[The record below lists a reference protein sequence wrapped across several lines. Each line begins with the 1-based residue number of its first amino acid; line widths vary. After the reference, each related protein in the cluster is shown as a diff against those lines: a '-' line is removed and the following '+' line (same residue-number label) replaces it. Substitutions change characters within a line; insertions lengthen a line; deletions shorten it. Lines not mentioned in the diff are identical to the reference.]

1 MGEHTV
7 IIERASS
14 SPLQGG
20 LKQYLPLY
28 KAILKRNLEYV
39 KRLCELDKRA
49 LEARITVNLDTA
61 LHVAVGTGKVNHIV
75 KYLLT
80 KMSKDQLKLKNK
92 DGNTVLSIAA
102 IVGNVKAARE
112 IVKIQPELNNVAND
126 CEIVPL
132 IEAARNGHKEMI
144 KYLMQFNRDIFKS
157 GGECDSIH
165 GVSFVNLLID
175 AAFYDLA
182 LEWVKDNRS
191 LATTELDTGE
201 TLLSAM
207 ARKPSAFPSGR
218 MDSYV
223 IVEFVQFAVY
233 AILVTE
239 KVNTARIYNKVREL
253 VELLCKEITTD
264 YERASSMLKRPF
276 LLAAESGVHEVV
288 KVIIDVFPDA
298 IWFVDAE
305 NRNALQLAVMN
316 RREKVFNLIYEMS
329 DYTHLLLMSKDNF
342 GNNVLHL
349 AGKLAPQNQFCG
361 AALQTQHELQWFKGI
376 EKIVQPA
383 YKKDKNYEEKTPAMV
398 FTEEHEELVKEGQ
411 KWMKDAASSCTVAAA
426 LIATIVFA
434 AAITVPG
441 GTDDD
446 GRPILSNEN
455 SFGIFYNTNSFSLY
469 TSIVSILIFLSVL
482 TSRFNEADF
491 LFVLPTRFG
500 YGLFML
506 LCSLVSM
513 MITSAMTASL
523 MISVRRGAGIT
534 LVAIVIAFC
543 AQMFTHTQFPLLMEL
558 MFFTRGPSIYRNKC
572 THLYRDLN

>member
-1 MGEHTV
+1 MGEHT
-7 IIERASS
+7 IIMERASS
-14 SPLQGG
+14 SPQLQGG

-80 KMSKDQLKLKNK
+80 KMSKDQVKLKNK

-157 GGECDSIH
+157 GGGCDSIH

-218 MDSYV
+218 MVD
-223 IVEFVQFAVY
+223 IWQHINIIDLN

-298 IWFVDAE
+298 ICIDDDNLCYDRFSDDFC
-305 NRNALQLAVMN
+305 
-316 RREKVFNLIYEMS
+316 EKGSRHYFSGYS
-329 DYTHLLLMSKDNF
+329 DCFFSTDVYTYAISSPD
-342 GNNVLHL
+342 GTDVLHSGPPHL
-349 AGKLAPQNQFCG
+349 PQ
-361 AALQTQHELQWFKGI
+361 
-376 EKIVQPA
+376 
-383 YKKDKNYEEKTPAMV
+383 
-398 FTEEHEELVKEGQ
+398 
-411 KWMKDAASSCTVAAA
+411 
-426 LIATIVFA
+426 
-434 AAITVPG
+434 
-441 GTDDD
+441 
-446 GRPILSNEN
+446 
-455 SFGIFYNTNSFSLY
+455 
-469 TSIVSILIFLSVL
+469 
-482 TSRFNEADF
+482 
-491 LFVLPTRFG
+491 
-500 YGLFML
+500 
-506 LCSLVSM
+506 
-513 MITSAMTASL
+513 
-523 MISVRRGAGIT
+523 
-534 LVAIVIAFC
+534 
-543 AQMFTHTQFPLLMEL
+543 
-558 MFFTRGPSIYRNKC
+558 
-572 THLYRDLN
+572 